1 MITICFRLDQKIA
14 ASVFCIFSNL
24 LTNSA
29 DPILRK
35 CIKVLIFLTTLFY
48 FCSWSLMNWI
58 FSAGVQRK
66 NGRTDES
73 PPSGGQPELPQRGV
87 SSLNQWSAS
96 YFSINCLF
104 KNASSYVLFC
114 LTNQPKPKCIA
125 VIIFSKV
132 WHGKNINFC
141 TFAALLHYNTTVS
154 DAATKKLFKPTK
166 PHFPA
171 TTGCTDNTGCIL
183 YPYFTVQ
190 YCSSLLN

>member
-1 MITICFRLDQKIA
+1 MITICFRLGQKIA

-29 DPILRK
+29 APILRK
-35 CIKVLIFLTTLFY
+35 CIKVSIFLTTLFY

-66 NGRTDES
+66 NSRTDES

-87 SSLNQWSAS
+87 SSLNQWSAG

-104 KNASSYVLFC
+104 KNASSYVLFR

-132 WHGKNINFC
+132 WHDKNINFAFLPLC
-141 TFAALLHYNTTVS
+141 FIITQQSQVQPQKNSSNQQNHIFLLQLVVQTTLDVYYTLNLQFSIVAL
-154 DAATKKLFKPTK
+154 
-166 PHFPA
+166 
-171 TTGCTDNTGCIL
+171 C
-183 YPYFTVQ
+183 
-190 YCSSLLN
+190 